1 MRGGALRRIVTFE
14 SQQQFLPSN
23 APYVLLLIT
32 PATQDGRDQ
41 QIGQRHPDTDLEG
54 IGSGAVSI
62 PTRKR
67 FKNSQGEQHHPI

>member
-1 MRGGALRRIVTFE
+1 MIGAALRRIVTFQ
-14 SQQQFLPSN
+14 SNQQFLPSN
-23 APYVLLLIT
+23 APYVLLLIMPT
-32 PATQDGRDQ
+32 TQDGRDQ
-41 QIGQRHPDTDLEG
+41 QIGQRHPDTNLEG